1 MLRFLLRRLLLIPP
15 AVVLVHFLGFSYA
28 HFVRPLRAAR
38 NPFLAAVTEPTP
50 ILPAYQVY
58 WENVLRGEFGILPA
72 LHLFGNRPLP
82 LLEGMRIAAG
92 ASFGLMFLA
101 LLLSIILGL
110 ILGLSAVQVK
120 PPGVA
125 QWLSSISTMGL
136 AMPSFYLGSLFF
148 AFWFLYIIWRG
159 PGTQA
164 PLPFQGFGWDNHLIM
179 PTLVLMARPTVQ
191 VAQVAATLMV
201 EELNKQYITTARS
214 VGASWRMIRSKHA
227 LRNVI
232 SPVIVTIAGALRLLV
247 AELIVVE
254 WLFSWPGLGNL
265 LAQTL
270 IPSQTIT
277 MSSTGDS
284 ILFLNP
290 AVVAAVLGVF
300 AAMFLLADVIASAMG
315 RAFDPRLRV
324 D

>member
-1 MLRFLLRRLLLIPP
+1 
-15 AVVLVHFLGFSYA
+15 
-28 HFVRPLRAAR
+28 
-38 NPFLAAVTEPTP
+38 
-50 ILPAYQVY
+50 
-58 WENVLRGEFGILPA
+58 
-72 LHLFGNRPLP
+72 
-82 LLEGMRIAAG
+82 
-92 ASFGLMFLA
+92 
-101 LLLSIILGL
+101 
-110 ILGLSAVQVK
+110 
-120 PPGVA
+120 
-125 QWLSSISTMGL
+125 
-136 AMPSFYLGSLFF
+136 
-148 AFWFLYIIWRG
+148 
-159 PGTQA
+159 
-164 PLPFQGFGWDNHLIM
+164 
-179 PTLVLMARPTVQ
+179 
-191 VAQVAATLMV
+191 
-201 EELNKQYITTARS
+201 
-214 VGASWRMIRSKHA
+214 MIRSKHA